1 MQFEHLPF
9 LQILKSE
16 NCQPGRLGRRHLQ
29 QAGLPNPCSKS
40 GPNPFQLDEC
50 FEQPVQLNAPNIND
64 YGVFLCAPVR
74 RDGNPRTQAS
84 TEMRKRNLCE
94 WISDPRNF
102 ERPSTGISRGPRS
115 GAEGN
120 RTPDL
125 NSAIV
130 ALYQL
135 SYSPVAAKCT
145 VGVGQRRRT
154 SERTGSSSR

>member
-1 MQFEHLPF
+1 MSEHNH
-9 LQILKSE
+9 QNDINTANNVSSHTVTTRK
-16 NCQPGRLGRRHLQ
+16 
-29 QAGLPNPCSKS
+29 PNKHRQKRGSDTRT
-40 GPNPFQLDEC
+40 N
-50 FEQPVQLNAPNIND
+50 N
-64 YGVFLCAPVR
+64 YGNTLTA
-74 RDGNPRTQAS
+74 
-84 TEMRKRNLCE
+84 
-94 WISDPRNF
+94 I
-102 ERPSTGISRGPRS
+102 TGTPRS

-145 VGVGQRRRT
+145 VGVGQRRKT

>member
-1 MQFEHLPF
+1 ML
-9 LQILKSE
+9 
-16 NCQPGRLGRRHLQ
+16 
-29 QAGLPNPCSKS
+29 
-40 GPNPFQLDEC
+40 
-50 FEQPVQLNAPNIND
+50 
-64 YGVFLCAPVR
+64 
-74 RDGNPRTQAS
+74 
-84 TEMRKRNLCE
+84 
-94 WISDPRNF
+94 NF
-102 ERPSTGISRGPRS
+102 ESPLAAISRGPRS